1 MLAGDQISG
10 RSGDRLGR
18 MTGEPVPN
26 LVGGTSNGL
35 LLQLSGA
42 CREEI
47 LARAT
52 RVPLSRRQVL
62 LERNVGQRFVYFI
75 ESGVASIFAKAGPDC
90 ANVEIR
96 TLGAGD
102 FVGIPLVLGAQLSP
116 HRCTVQVAGDAL
128 RLTAGDFAALVDG
141 FPELRRVLLSYVHV
155 ALIYSS
161 QLIACNTRHG
171 LSARLARW
179 LLFASDRLQ
188 SDDIALTHDAVGR
201 AIAVRRAGITTEMGR
216 MEQAGLIQRHRGRV
230 SIVDREGLEKVSCSC
245 YRVLRGCCANEP
257 ERNPFAPGPQA
268 SGRVSGKS
276 ASPPTKRQRV
286 LQCAG

>member
-1 MLAGDQISG
+1 MLAGDQMSG
-10 RSGDRLGR
+10 RRSGDRLGR
-18 MTGEPVPN
+18 TTGEPVSHPA
-26 LVGGTSNGL
+26 GGTSNGL

-42 CREEI
+42 CRDEI

-75 ESGVASIFAKAGPDC
+75 ESGVASIFAKAGSDC

-128 RLTAGDFAALVDG
+128 RLTAGDFAALVDA

-161 QLIACNTRHG
+161 QLVACNTRHG

-216 MEQAGLIQRHRGRV
+216 MEQAGLIQRHRGCV
-230 SIVDREGLEKVSCSC
+230 SIVDREGLEKASCSC

-257 ERNPFAPGPQA
+257 ERGPFAPGSQA
-268 SGRVSGKS
+268 GRVSGKS
-276 ASPPTKRQRV
+276 ASSPTKRQRV